1 MIPIYLPTLG
11 RDRLI
16 TMEGLSPALHRY
28 ITIVTNK
35 AQVRRLS
42 AQYPRCSVMACPYQ
56 AEPGEKPDGIT
67 KGISPVRQW
76 IADYAWGKN
85 QSSVLMVDDDLTFYR
100 RISKDDWHL
109 RPATPDEV
117 TDLFTAMF
125 LQLKTD
131 TVVGVSAR
139 QGNNRRTENVQ
150 FCQRMWAV
158 WALEL
163 GRMKACGLKFT
174 AVPTMQDFWM
184 QMGFLTR
191 GYRTAMICDFAHNQP
206 ASNAKGGCSLFR
218 TPETQRVSIAKLEA
232 AYPGFIKSRLAKTKD
247 GWFGTGDPRA
257 DVTFYGKK
265 AYDFGCQQRFGE
277 IL

>member
-1 MIPIYLPTLG
+1 MIPIYIPTLG

-16 TMEGLSPALHRY
+16 TMEGLSPALHPY

-35 AQVRRLS
+35 AQAATLHR
-42 AQYPRCSVMACPYQ
+42 QYSGAAVVICPHQ

-76 IADYAWGKN
+76 ITDYCWEKAGHS
-85 QSSVLMVDDDLTFYR
+85 QCIMLDDDLTFYI
-100 RISKDDWHL
+100 RISEDDWHL
-109 RPATPDEV
+109 RLATHGEV
-117 TDLFTAMF
+117 GELFVEMQDQLISNAM
-125 LQLKTD
+125 
-131 TVVGVSAR
+131 VGVSAR
-139 QGNNRRTENVQ
+139 QGNNRRTETIQ
-150 FCQRMWAV
+150 HCQRMWAV
-158 WALEL
+158 WSIDIEVMRRL
-163 GRMKACGLKFT
+163 KLKFT

-184 QMGFLTR
+184 QMGFLTN
-191 GYRTAMICDFAHNQP
+191 GHRTAMICDYAHNQP

-218 TPETQRVSIAKLEA
+218 TPETQRVSIAALEK

-265 AYDFGCQQRFGE
+265 AYEFGLQQS